1 MLLLWI
7 SGSGNGEF
15 YYAYGITQGPDGN
28 LYVADKDNHR
38 VQVLDKNGTFIKKF
52 GENGTAPGQ
61 LNYP

>member
-1 MLLLWI
+1 MPMELPI
-7 SGSGNGEF
+7 
-15 YYAYGITQGPDGN
+15 GPDGN

-61 LNYP
+61 FSSPRI